1 MDAKDLMRFDEYR
14 RFDGVGLAAEVA
26 AGQVTAAELLQ
37 LALDRCAA
45 VNPRFNAVVVPM
57 DEIARQR
64 VREPLQGA
72 FAGVPFL
79 IKDIIQDYAGV
90 RSTAGSAA
98 FRDRLAP
105 AHAHM
110 VERWL
115 RAGLV
120 IFGKTATPE
129 LALKGYTETALFG
142 DTRNPWDPER
152 TPGGSSGGA
161 AAAVAAGIV
170 PMAGAN
176 DGGGSIR
183 IPAAFCGL
191 VGLRPGRG
199 RVSVGPAVAEI
210 WEGANS
216 DGIVCRSVRDAA
228 AMLDVM
234 AGPEAGDPYQIAP
247 PAGPWAEA
255 VKRAPGPLRIAYSV
269 SSPLGTPVAAEW
281 ARAVERTAEVL
292 ARLGHTVEVA
302 KPDIDGEALAKAFFM
317 LYFGQTA
324 ATVATA
330 VAGGVRVQ
338 DFELD
343 TRALALIGE
352 TFSASA
358 YVQAHRQWNTF
369 GRALGQFYRRYDL
382 YLTPTVAQPPA
393 AIGSQRLPG
402 WQAALLKP
410 ILALGLGRALTAGGM
425 VDEMAVQQLSRV
437 PFTQLANLT
446 GTPSL
451 SLPLFPADN
460 GLPTGVMFNAPMGAE
475 DRLLQIGAQLEA
487 ECPWFDRL
495 PPE

>member
-1 MDAKDLMRFDEYR
+1 MRFDEYR

-26 AGQVTAAELLQ
+26 AGHVTAAELLQ
-37 LALDRCAA
+37 VALDRCAE

-57 DEIARQR
+57 EAIARER
-64 VREPLQGA
+64 AEAPLQGP

-79 IKDIIQDYAGV
+79 IKDIVQDYAGV
-90 RSTAGSAA
+90 RSTAGAVA

-115 RAGLV
+115 DAGLV

-129 LALKGYTETALFG
+129 LALKGYTETTLFG
-142 DTRNPWDPER
+142 ATRNPWDAER

-216 DGIVCRSVRDAA
+216 DGVVCRSIRDAA

-234 AGPEAGDPYQIAP
+234 AGPEPGDPYRIARP
-247 PAGPWAEA
+247 DTAWADA
-255 VKRAPGPLRIAYSV
+255 ARQAPGRLRIAYSTR
-269 SSPLGTPVAAEW
+269 SPIGTPVAADW
-281 ARAVERTAEVL
+281 ARAVERTAESL

-302 KPDIDGEALAKAFFM
+302 TPEIDGEALAKAFFM
-317 LYFGQTA
+317 LYFGQTS
-324 ATVATA
+324 ATVANA
-330 VAGGVRVQ
+330 VAAGARIT

-352 TFSASA
+352 TFSASD
-358 YVQAHRQWNTF
+358 YVRAHRQWNDF
-369 GRALGQFYRRYDL
+369 GRALARFYQRYDL

-393 AIGSQRLPG
+393 PIGSQQLPA
-402 WQAALLKP
+402 WQAAMLRP
-410 ILALGLGRALTAGGM
+410 ILALGVGRALTASGM
-425 VDEMAVQQLSRV
+425 VDQMAVQQLARV

-446 GTPSL
+446 GTPSM
-451 SLPLFPADN
+451 SLPLFPSAD

-475 DRLLQIGAQLEA
+475 DRLLQVGAQLEA
-487 ECPWFDRL
+487 EHPWFDHL